1 MMQLKKLLDFVM
13 GRGKKDITRR
23 VLRFFLLVGVITL
36 ILSSVLALGG
46 IFTTED
52 NLREMGQQLGSST
65 RENVTELVV
74 EREKDNL
81 EKLVHEKVG
90 TMDELFKS
98 IAKDTK
104 TLSENAADILSA
116 PQDYLPKELI
126 RAKSMD
132 DGWTLALALAPSVAN
147 DNDFENLRGQIA
159 LAANNQNSLKN
170 VALSY
175 DIGCSTYNAFEVG
188 FDIVVDTEES
198 DRRNYFENTKSSTK
212 PYREFNFKERA
223 WYKNAKEQN
232 RVVFSDTLLNATKH
246 SNDDPIIVCSA
257 PITLN
262 GEFVGVSGMGFF
274 VKDITKATLKT
285 AIGESGFW
293 VLMNKYG
300 QVIVSPKT
308 EGDFAVTDDFP
319 DLRKSPVQSLA
330 AAADKMSRGSKD
342 LMLVKVD
349 GEDYFLAFEPLQ
361 SVEWSFG
368 ALIKVSEVTAPADAV
383 AMSID
388 IQTDDFISRTE
399 NFSLKLLPIMAA
411 AFVILLA
418 AISILSK
425 HVTKSIVTPIHQL
438 ADGVR
443 EISGGNLDKKLEIKT
458 GDEIEHLAT
467 CFNAMT
473 DELKNYMANL
483 EKETAERERIST
495 ELNVA
500 TNIQLSALPHDFD
513 FGRKDFEIYATMHAA
528 KEVGGDFYDF
538 YLVDEKHLVVT
549 MADVSGK
556 GVPAALFMMK
566 GKTILKNLTMMMNTL
581 DDLASVM
588 GLANQQLCQ
597 GNDEMMFI
605 TIFHAMLDLETG
617 RLIYVNGGHNPPVL
631 YHDGKFEYMSVEQNC
646 VVGIMDDMDFEQ
658 QEIQL
663 APGDILY
670 MYTDGVTEAMD
681 EENNQYGEDRLQTCL
696 NEKDCSRELPEL
708 LEHVKKDL
716 GEHVGK
722 APQSDDIT
730 MLALKWRGTL

>member
-1 MMQLKKLLDFVM
+1 MKINFEQLSLRKQILYLVLVCSL
-13 GRGKKDITRR
+13 ITMI
-23 VLRFFLLVGVITL
+23 VAGGITL
-36 ILSSVLALGG
+36 YGMFKVRSNAL
-46 IFTTED
+46 
-52 NLREMGQQLGSST
+52 
-65 RENVTELVV
+65 
-74 EREKDNL
+74 
-81 EKLVHEKVG
+81 
-90 TMDELFKS
+90 
-98 IAKDTK
+98 
-104 TLSENAADILSA
+104 
-116 PQDYLPKELI
+116 
-126 RAKSMD
+126 
-132 DGWTLALALAPSVAN
+132 
-147 DNDFENLRGQIA
+147 QI
-159 LAANNQNSLKN
+159 
-170 VALSY
+170 
-175 DIGCSTYNAFEVG
+175 G
-188 FDIVVDTEES
+188 
-198 DRRNYFENTKSSTK
+198 
-212 PYREFNFKERA
+212 
-223 WYKNAKEQN
+223 
-232 RVVFSDTLLNATKH
+232 
-246 SNDDPIIVCSA
+246 
-257 PITLN
+257 
-262 GEFVGVSGMGFF
+262 
-274 VKDITKATLKT
+274 T
-285 AIGESGFW
+285 AIGESAAEKSSQTLKKVSLENLQTLVQERAKLIYYTFVNDMFW
-293 VLMNKYG
+293 DVTVMSNEMNKILRNPQEYLPRSVSEASRENSG
-300 QVIVSPKT
+300 ELVPQLQYKEGVNRSALAYEIGLTANLQDFQIELFTDNATLASNYVASLNGFNITVDINSELRVDENNIPRSNDYSSRPWYRNAMREGKITLTDIFNDARGRGLAIACSAPYFDSNGEIAGVVGEGRFLNDIVKIVS
-308 EGDFAVTDDFP
+308 E
-319 DLRKSPVQSLA
+319 S
-330 AAADKMSRGSKD
+330 KM
-342 LMLVKVD
+342 
-349 GEDYFLAFEPLQ
+349 GETGF
-361 SVEWSFG
+361 
-368 ALIKVSEVTAPADAV
+368 
-383 AMSID
+383 
-388 IQTDDFISRTE
+388 
-399 NFSLKLLPIMAA
+399 
-411 AFVILLA
+411 AFVINEKSQVIFSPKPEGSLA
-418 AISILSK
+418 IDYNANSVDEPGLIENESKSLAYTASRMIKGETGIEFVIIDGKNYYLAYAPIEQTTWSYGMVLEEDEVTVTADSNKKVIEDSTVAFIDDMDSSIRFIIIVMALTFMAALFFAPFIGK
-425 HVTKSIVTPIHQL
+425 RIADAMTKQLNIL

-443 EISGGNLDKKLEIKT
+443 EIASGNLDKR
-458 GDEIEHLAT
+458 IEVSAENEVKHLAT

-566 GKTILKNLTMMMNTL
+566 GKTILKNLTMMMNTP

-681 EENNQYGEDRLQTCL
+681 EENNQYGEDRLLTCL
-696 NEKDCSRELPEL
+696 NSTDARELPEL